1 MHVLFNQLPD
11 EARVW
16 IYASAAPLTQA
27 QQDQITSQAIEFTQQ
42 WTAHQMPLKASFI
55 IVDDVFLI
63 FGVDV
68 AHHDISGCG
77 IDKSVHLVQH
87 WEQQMGLTLFN
98 RMQVEYKQINE
109 TVAITNKQVI
119 LTALLEQ
126 QINEHTLVADKT
138 ITSMGTFKKQFY
150 IPLAQSWVYKQLM
163 PQTI

>member
-1 MHVLFNQLPD
+1 MHVSFNQLPD

-42 WTAHQMPLKASFI
+42 WTAHQMPLKSSFT

-77 IDKSVHLVQH
+77 IDKSVHLVQQ

-98 RMQVEYKQINE
+98 RMQVEYKLANGS
-109 TVAITNKQVI
+109 VAITNKQGI
-119 LTALLEQ
+119 STALLEQ

-138 ITSMGTFKKQFY
+138 ITTMGVFKKQFY

>member
-1 MHVLFNQLPD
+1 MHVSFNQLPD

-27 QQDQITSQAIEFTQQ
+27 QQNQINTQAIEFTQQ

-55 IVDDVFLI
+55 IMDDVFLV

-68 AHHDISGCG
+68 VHHDISGCG
-77 IDKSVHLVQH
+77 IDKSVHLVQQ
-87 WEQQMGLTLFN
+87 WEHQTGLTLFN
-98 RMQVEYKQINE
+98 RLQVEYKQPNG
-109 TVAITNKQVI
+109 TLAITNKQG
-119 LTALLEQ
+119 LSTALLEQ

-138 ITSMGTFKKQFY
+138 ITTMGKFREHFY